1 MLKIQISGDTRYL
14 ANRKV
19 IRKAVID
26 AASGEKSLSFE
37 AEVSVYI
44 VGERKM
50 KDLVAA
56 YFNDGEMHSVLA
68 FPQEDLGGEGSAPFI
83 NPPDGVMHLG
93 DIVLCWPQMLEE
105 ARKRDVL
112 VDDQVYFL
120 INHGTLH
127 LLGKHHD

>member
-1 MLKIQISGDTRYL
+1 MLKISISGDTRYG
-14 ANRKV
+14 ANRKA

-26 AASGEKSLSFE
+26 AVSREKALSFNG
-37 AEVSVYI
+37 EVSVHI

-50 KDLVAA
+50 KQLVEKH
-56 YFNDGEMHSVLA
+56 FDDGEMHSVLA
-68 FPQEDLGGEGSAPFI
+68 FPQEDLGGEGSAPFV
-83 NPPDGVMHLG
+83 NPPDGIMHLG

-105 ARKRDVL
+105 ASKRDVL

-120 INHGTLH
+120 INHGALH

>member
-26 AASGEKSLSFE
+26 AASGEKALSFE
-37 AEVSVYI
+37 AEVSVHI

-50 KDLVAA
+50 KDPVATHLS
-56 YFNDGEMHSVLA
+56 DGEMHSVLS
-68 FPQEDLGGEGSAPFI
+68 FPQEDLAGEGSAPFV
-83 NPPDGVMHLG
+83 NPPDGILHLG
-93 DIVLCWPQMLEE
+93 DIVLCWPLMLEE
-105 ARKRDVL
+105 ASKWDEL

-120 INHGTLH
+120 VNHGTLH